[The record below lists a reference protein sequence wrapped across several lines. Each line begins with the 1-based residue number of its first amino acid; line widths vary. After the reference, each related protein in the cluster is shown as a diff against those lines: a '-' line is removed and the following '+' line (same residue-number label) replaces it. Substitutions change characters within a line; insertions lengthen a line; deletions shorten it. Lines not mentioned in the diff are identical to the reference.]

1 MTYFLLHGHSTNIS
15 DVTLLFFFSD
25 YLEEAFPDK
34 PQLYPSDPVKK
45 SKQKIIV
52 ETMGKAVVTLFFSAI
67 LLYFGD
73 VIFAQFR
80 TIRIH
85 TGL

>member
-1 MTYFLLHGHSTNIS
+1 MFLIS
-15 DVTLLFFFSD
+15 FFFHLLLFFFFSD

-52 ETMGKAVVTLFFSAI
+52 ETMGKAVGSHFFCYLAI
-67 LLYFGD
+67 FLA
-73 VIFAQFR
+73 I
-80 TIRIH
+80 
-85 TGL
+85 

>member
-1 MTYFLLHGHSTNIS
+1 MFFFFSLII
-15 DVTLLFFFSD
+15 VFFFSD

-52 ETMGKAVVTLFFSAI
+52 ETMGKEVGTHFFCYLTIFLAI
-67 LLYFGD
+67 
-73 VIFAQFR
+73 
-80 TIRIH
+80 
-85 TGL
+85 

>member
-1 MTYFLLHGHSTNIS
+1 MSFFLSLSI
-15 DVTLLFFFSD
+15 VIFFFSD

-52 ETMGKAVVTLFFSAI
+52 ETMGKAVGTHFFCYLTIFRAI
-67 LLYFGD
+67 
-73 VIFAQFR
+73 
-80 TIRIH
+80 
-85 TGL
+85 

>member
-1 MTYFLLHGHSTNIS
+1 MSHCC
-15 DVTLLFFFSD
+15 FFFLD

-52 ETMGKAVVTLFFSAI
+52 ETMGKAVGTLFFLPSYYI
-67 LLYFGD
+67 SGD
-73 VIFAQFR
+73 VILAQFR
-80 TIRIH
+80 TIKIH
-85 TGL
+85 TGLWG

>member
-1 MTYFLLHGHSTNIS
+1 MSFFSLII
-15 DVTLLFFFSD
+15 VFFFPD

-52 ETMGKAVVTLFFSAI
+52 ETMGKAVGTHFF
-67 LLYFGD
+67 LLSYYISGD
-73 VIFAQFR
+73 I
-80 TIRIH
+80 I
-85 TGL
+85 